1 MIITWHIFEI
11 LGTIAFAFSGVMVG
25 ISKKMD
31 IFGIAVLAI
40 VTAIGGGIMRDVMVG
55 MIPPLSLR
63 TPDNLMISLI
73 TVTMAII
80 GMKIFYLPTAEK
92 KSVESLISIIR
103 RYRISLVYRHRRY
116 DGHWSV
122 SGIFHTAADYAC
134 SFDSYR
140 RWDYSRRFSTAD
152 AGGFLYGNICGSIAC
167 RCGFYLCSK
176 NVYRNCLRLMG
187 GIFHC
192 SDPPI
197 IGYCL
202 SMEFIS
208 SCEIKIISEQY
219 VF

>member
-92 KSVESLISIIR
+92 SLLGHLYQLSDAIGLASFTVTGAMMGIGRYPEYSILLPIMLALLTAIGGGIIR
-103 RYRISLVYRHRRY
+103 DVLAQRMPVAFYMEIYAVASLVGAVFICAAKTYI
-116 DGHWSV
+116 
-122 SGIFHTAADYAC
+122 GIAYA
-134 SFDSYR
+134 S
-140 RWDYSRRFSTAD
+140 WV
-152 AGGFLYGNICGSIAC
+152 GFFIVLI
-167 RCGFYLCSK
+167 
-176 NVYRNCLRLMG
+176 LRLLA
-187 GIFHC
+187 IAFRWNLYH
-192 SDPPI
+192 PV
-197 IGYCL
+197 
-202 SMEFIS
+202 
-208 SCEIKIISEQY
+208 K
-219 VF
+219 

>member
-63 TPDNLMISLI
+63 TPDNLIISLI

-92 KSVESLISIIR
+92 SLLGHLYQLSDAIGLASFTVTGAMMGIGRYPEYSILLPIMLALLTAIGGGIIR
-103 RYRISLVYRHRRY
+103 DVLAQRMPVVFYMEIYAVASLVGAVFICAAKTYI
-116 DGHWSV
+116 
-122 SGIFHTAADYAC
+122 GIAYA
-134 SFDSYR
+134 S
-140 RWDYSRRFSTAD
+140 WV
-152 AGGFLYGNICGSIAC
+152 GFFIVLI
-167 RCGFYLCSK
+167 
-176 NVYRNCLRLMG
+176 LRLLA
-187 GIFHC
+187 IAFRWNLYH
-192 SDPPI
+192 PV
-197 IGYCL
+197 
-202 SMEFIS
+202 
-208 SCEIKIISEQY
+208 K
-219 VF
+219 

>member
-92 KSVESLISIIR
+92 SLLGHLYQLSDAIGLASFTVTGAMMGIGRYPEYSILLPIMLALLTAIGGGIIR
-103 RYRISLVYRHRRY
+103 DVLAQRMPVVFYMEIYAVASLVGAVFICAAKTYI
-116 DGHWSV
+116 
-122 SGIFHTAADYAC
+122 GIAYA
-134 SFDSYR
+134 S
-140 RWDYSRRFSTAD
+140 WV
-152 AGGFLYGNICGSIAC
+152 GFFIVLI
-167 RCGFYLCSK
+167 
-176 NVYRNCLRLMG
+176 LRLLA
-187 GIFHC
+187 IAFRWNLYH
-192 SDPPI
+192 PV
-197 IGYCL
+197 
-202 SMEFIS
+202 
-208 SCEIKIISEQY
+208 K
-219 VF
+219 

>member
-63 TPDNLMISLI
+63 TPDNLIISLI

-92 KSVESLISIIR
+92 SLLSHLYQLSDAIGLASFTVTGAMMGIGRYPEYSILLPIMLALLTAIGGGIIR
-103 RYRISLVYRHRRY
+103 DVLAQRMPVVFYMEIYAVASLV
-116 DGHWSV
+116 GAV
-122 SGIFHTAADYAC
+122 FICAAKTYI
-134 SFDSYR
+134 
-140 RWDYSRRFSTAD
+140 
-152 AGGFLYGNICGSIAC
+152 GIAC
-167 RCGFYLCSK
+167 ASWVGFFIVLI
-176 NVYRNCLRLMG
+176 LRLLA
-187 GIFHC
+187 IAFRWNLYH
-192 SDPPI
+192 PV
-197 IGYCL
+197 
-202 SMEFIS
+202 
-208 SCEIKIISEQY
+208 K
-219 VF
+219 